1 MSSESSVRFTGG
13 EKAGN
18 RKPTNIYRNMT
29 VSKALGI
36 VHIAR
41 IQSIK
46 YHINYLRGE
55 QRPCIENNNNSSFEN
70 IGKGISR
77 VVRN

>member
-36 VHIAR
+36 VHVIKLLSFIA
-41 IQSIK
+41 
-46 YHINYLRGE
+46 
-55 QRPCIENNNNSSFEN
+55 NNMNCFY
-70 IGKGISR
+70 
-77 VVRN
+77 